1 MRRRASVRVL
11 ETRRDWIKVEADGMR
26 SGWIAERDLD
36 LSASEAFTALQATA
50 AMPAAPALP
59 NTQPRSLPH
68 QSRPDPALGGA
79 AAPTPPVPPPSPA

>member
-1 MRRRASVRVL
+1 
-11 ETRRDWIKVEADGMR
+11 MR

-59 NTQPRSLPH
+59 NAQPRSLPRAANH
-68 QSRPDPALGGA
+68 ALILPSA
-79 AAPTPPVPPPSPA
+79 VRAAPTPPVPPPSPA